1 VEVRGDGHDHS
12 LHVVL
17 VQPSAW
23 LDDGVGNLGA
33 AARALADAGPFDARH
48 LIVLP
53 ELIGAT
59 LPAEEHL
66 TQLRAITA
74 ATGGWVVGG
83 SHYGTAGP
91 LTNRGVVLDPDGHV
105 VDEYVKRNPYGI
117 EHDHGVQPGDRH
129 ASFEIDGVNVT
140 VMICADAWFAELLL
154 DPPSRADLIVVPS
167 FSITRRPPAF
177 GRALWRHLAVA
188 RAYEFSAFVA
198 VSDWRLGAT
207 YHGQPCAGVSGVAD
221 PFPADPERYFVPA
234 DDAPVSVHRLDVGK
248 LDGLRRD
255 RRARGFA
262 RAIPAPPTVP
272 G

>member
-1 VEVRGDGHDHS
+1 
-12 LHVVL
+12 VL
-17 VQPSAW
+17 
-23 LDDGVGNLGA
+23 
-33 AARALADAGPFDARH
+33 
-48 LIVLP
+48 VLP
-53 ELIGAT
+53 ELVGAT
-59 LPAEEHL
+59 MARSQYVHE
-66 TQLRAITA
+66 LRAISA
-74 ATGGWVVGG
+74 VAGSWVVGG

-91 LTNRGVVLDPDGHV
+91 LTNAGVVLDPAGHE
-105 VDEYVKRNPYGI
+105 VDHYEKRNPYGI
-117 EHDHGVQPGDRH
+117 EHAHGVQPGDRH
-129 ASFEIDGVNVT
+129 ATFDIGGRTVT

-154 DPPSRADLIVVPS
+154 DAHRSADLVVVPS